1 MSYTPARRDPIRS
14 LDTNPAK
21 QNPERSRTTG
31 DHAFWNHS
39 GFFRTFLISAALIAA
54 SCAPSEELRD
64 DEMELL
70 LDEAIEDYADLAEE
84 LDKRARTEPEPDD
97 YTVTEVEEHAVEL
110 LEELPELAF
119 DLKSHR
125 SQLSDQGAVFLNEI
139 PDIYLSEPE
148 TEERREPDRGY
159 RIQIVSTEDARLA
172 NDIKDHFDDWIRE
185 VSAPP
190 YPNTYMT
197 FRPPYYRVHVGDY
210 LSREKAMEFTEFVRL
225 EFDEAWVVHSSIN
238 PARVER

>member
-1 MSYTPARRDPIRS
+1 MSYTPARLKPKRPIH
-14 LDTNPAK
+14 TNLAK
-21 QNPERSRTTG
+21 QTPERPRTTG
-31 DHAFWNHS
+31 DHAFRSNS
-39 GFFRTFLISAALIAA
+39 GFFRAFIISAALIAA

-64 DEMELL
+64 DEMEHL

-84 LDKRARTEPEPDD
+84 LDDRARTEPDPDD
-97 YTVTEVEEHAVEL
+97 YTVTEVEEHAIEL

-125 SQLSDQGAVFLNEI
+125 SQLADQGAVFLNEI

-148 TEERREPDRGY
+148 TEERMDPDRGY

-190 YPNTYMT
+190 YPHTYMA
-197 FRPPYYRVHVGDY
+197 FRPPYYRVHAGDY
-210 LSREKAMEFTEFVRL
+210 VSREKAMEFTEFVRL